1 MPLPFYLDLI
11 TDDLF
16 LMLYKV
22 VTSDSNFTIEAG
34 NDEQA
39 AFMAQEQCA
48 CSNYDL
54 VDVVPLDTD
63 TDGLDG
69 DSLLWL

>member
-1 MPLPFYLDLI
+1 
-11 TDDLF
+11 
-16 LMLYKV
+16 MLYKV
-22 VTSDSNFTIEAG
+22 VTSDSNFTIEARD
-34 NDEQA
+34 DEHA

-54 VDVVPLDTD
+54 VDVIPLNQD